1 MEKVKNVK
9 LIKTKDI
16 DQKKIAKEREKLS
29 QIIANYEKG
38 IFMNDKDNALKINAL
53 VHKEIFL
60 TDNNIDDKILYKD
73 NYGKILESLVQLEF
87 EYGGA
92 EASDIK
98 VNVVCPYNII
108 CDDPIFSI
116 SSLGMNSNKCIKKN
130 LKFRVI
136 EEYYPTFLNIEV
148 YASYYAKEKNDKIIQ
163 SSSISFEL
171 PLGLIIRVEN
181 ENKTNLKYHINLE
194 TDKQI
199 LKISDLFDDLDK
211 SFIDFDILK
220 NKTFSVLFSY
230 PNKKEVAI
238 NVDRSKGNYL
248 IESDNFECILFI
260 TNQIVSR
267 IKEKYKNN
275 VDCFINDKFKVK
287 DYFFRVRDHYDL
299 IQKKKDLLKNLEKY
313 TSLYTNLQKN
323 LLNKYQKKTPPKLA
337 NLDFFLK
344 TVYKDIIHQTDLI
357 EQSQN
362 EIQLIYRDIYIWTE
376 SIVYL
381 SKLRAKLN
389 EEEYQLL
396 RNIFPLDSISNNESS
411 WEDITYSNMMNFHL
425 YYFEDNNKLKE
436 INNNIDFDLWE
447 KAFRTILNDIF
458 TRKGIFKK
466 DGDNASV
473 STAES
478 KNTKN

>member
-1 MEKVKNVK
+1 MK

-16 DQKKIAKEREKLS
+16 DPKKIAKEREKLS
-29 QIIANYEKG
+29 QIISNYEKG
-38 IFMNDKDNALKINAL
+38 IFMNDKENALKINAL

-171 PLGLIIRVEN
+171 PLGLIFRD

-313 TSLYTNLQKN
+313 TSLDTNLQKN
-323 LLNKYQKKTPPKLA
+323 LINKYQKKTPPK
-337 NLDFFLK
+337 
-344 TVYKDIIHQTDLI
+344 
-357 EQSQN
+357 
-362 EIQLIYRDIYIWTE
+362 
-376 SIVYL
+376 
-381 SKLRAKLN
+381 
-389 EEEYQLL
+389 
-396 RNIFPLDSISNNESS
+396 
-411 WEDITYSNMMNFHL
+411 
-425 YYFEDNNKLKE
+425 
-436 INNNIDFDLWE
+436 
-447 KAFRTILNDIF
+447 
-458 TRKGIFKK
+458 
-466 DGDNASV
+466 
-473 STAES
+473 
-478 KNTKN
+478 